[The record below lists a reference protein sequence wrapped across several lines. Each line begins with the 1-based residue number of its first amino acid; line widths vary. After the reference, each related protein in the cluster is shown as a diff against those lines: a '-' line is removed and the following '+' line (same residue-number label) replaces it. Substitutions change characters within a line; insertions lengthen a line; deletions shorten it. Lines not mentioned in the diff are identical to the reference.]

1 MDIGKNKSSEPEQSV
16 LASVIEV
23 KGWKAVGNKFV
34 GGTIKSI
41 ALIESKL
48 VEESTETKETINQNI
63 DFEITNLK
71 ENTEGEQG
79 ELF

>member
-1 MDIGKNKSSEPEQSV
+1 GKNKSSEPEQSV

-41 ALIESKL
+41 SLIESEPA
-48 VEESTETKETINQNI
+48 EEPKELNESINQNI

-71 ENTEGEQG
+71 ENTKGEQG